1 MAKESSAG
9 NTHGGSRE
17 GSGRPAGSKQQKLS
31 KKFFEDLLD
40 KVGHADRWQ
49 ELINAK
55 QDPKIVLDALKYAT
69 DRVLGKPK
77 EKLDVDADIQG
88 GITVQVGANLPWAA
102 RKLKEG

>member
-1 MAKESSAG
+1 MAEESKPG
-9 NTHGGSRE
+9 RGGARE
-17 GSGRPAGSKQQKLS
+17 GSGRPAGSKQQRLS

-40 KVGHADRWQ
+40 KVGQAEKW
-49 ELINAK
+49 ETLTNLGK
-55 QDPKIVLDALKYAT
+55 TEPKVVLEALKYMN